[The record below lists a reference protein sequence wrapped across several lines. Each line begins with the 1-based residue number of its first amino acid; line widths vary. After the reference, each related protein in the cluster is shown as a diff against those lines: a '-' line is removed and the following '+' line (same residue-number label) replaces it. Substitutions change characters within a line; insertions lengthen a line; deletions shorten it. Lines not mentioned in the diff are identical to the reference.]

1 MAVFPENPCEF
12 AVDFIRKMRS
22 HADIIQIPSS
32 RQVLSIPK
40 LILSRYYRKGFVTPN
55 DYIEIS
61 TVTSFPDNQELAKD
75 IAFKILFPNYKKD
88 IIDSF
93 FQSEVTVD
101 KTIEDLVESE
111 MKSELD
117 QLQEIIDEIEAT
129 KSIDTDEIQKLEEF
143 LKELNSNRE
152 KEPYKSALN
161 FFNDDSELYKEEI
174 SSLEKLIQEAQK
186 RLEQK
191 INSLSPDDLKAGS
204 NLGLDDLIQQNSLRE
219 WEKLASKALNNQNIS
234 EDLSKLIN
242 SNKLDDLLKS
252 IKFINET
259 SDNQSIKDQIQNIK
273 NQLQNQLNNL
283 DQLFN
288 AAKTLGETPKFDQD
302 KVLNNSLN
310 QSSFEH
316 NFNLADS
323 LDQYFGTNLREEL
336 LNKLNGQMQNP
347 QKQKK
352 QLNLSLDMLTK
363 NAFAN
368 KSWNSL
374 FNQAMKNAIDE
385 ANSQNIKFEAF
396 KSLSHQIQQL
406 MNSCPNMHCGQK
418 ISQKLPEL
426 VSQTLEAC
434 ETPDQLRNATE
445 FLRKIGLN
453 PEADDI
459 KRIGKNLGMDEEE
472 IYELIE
478 PNYQLLK
485 KTIEKKVADFQRI
498 NNLMNQIKDQLNK
511 ERIRELLSSA
521 LVSDNRDALGAIGH
535 FNLNEAL
542 KGAQQIGGK
551 EAQDKVI
558 ACLSAGTGENLLK
571 QWFIHRNSLP
581 EQVKLKVKELAKK
594 MLIELGI
601 YYSRARLGS
610 ATTGP
615 TPINIVRP
623 YTIGDD
629 FENIDLEETIFHLL
643 EKGKK
648 LDHIN
653 YDDFFVYET
662 AKGLRSLC
670 FELDISGSMTGEK
683 LSYMAICVTMLVY
696 GMRKDEIAI
705 AFFESDTHVLKELS
719 KKVDLEKLADELLS
733 VSAKGGTRLQSALE
747 WAKKQFKENSSSRE
761 KLNVLFTDAEI
772 YDLQQSI
779 ETLRIFRSLGIDF
792 ILVCP
797 ESSFNLK
804 EAKKMVKIAGGQLL
818 TIKDWNDFPK
828 LISDIIKSRF

>member
-12 AVDFIRKMRS
+12 AVDFIRRMRA
-22 HADIIQIPSS
+22 HTDIIQIPSS

-93 FQSEVTVD
+93 FQSEDTVD
-101 KTIEDLVESE
+101 KSIEDLVESE

-143 LKELNSNRE
+143 LEELNSNRE

-259 SDNQSIKDQIQNIK
+259 SDNQNIKDQIQNIK
-273 NQLQNQLNNL
+273 NQLQNQINNL

-352 QLNLSLDMLTK
+352 QMNLSLDILTK

-374 FNQAMKNAIDE
+374 FSQAMKNAIDE

-396 KSLSHQIQQL
+396 KSLSHQMQQL

-418 ISQKLPEL
+418 ISQKLPDL
-426 VSQTLEAC
+426 TSQTLEAC

-453 PEADDI
+453 PEAEDI
-459 KRIGKNLGMDEEE
+459 KRIGKKLEMPEEE

-521 LVSDNRDALGAIGH
+521 LASDNRDALGAIGH

-551 EAQDKVI
+551 EAQDKLI

-571 QWFIHRNSLP
+571 QWFIHRNNLP
-581 EQVKLKVKELAKK
+581 EQIKLKVKELAKK

-662 AKGLRSLC
+662 TKGLRSLC

-683 LSYMAICVTMLVY
+683 LAYMAICVTMLVY

-733 VSAKGGTRLQSALE
+733 VSARGGTRLQSALE
-747 WAKKQFKENSSSRE
+747 WAKKQFKEKSSSRE